1 MKKLLSIVLFLHVT
15 TIAFTQDQ
23 FKKNTIYLEVG
34 GNGLFGSI
42 NYERQFTKEPGFG
55 ASVGIGFYTE
65 DAFYL
70 TIPVGLNY
78 LFKLKNN
85 TSFIDAGLGTT
96 WARVNAKI
104 FGDAP
109 AFSKGHFANFIPSVG
124 YRKQA
129 SKNLMSRFSL
139 TPVINNYGFVPW
151 AGISF
156 GKSF

>member
-1 MKKLLSIVLFLHVT
+1 MKKMLLIILFLNAT
-15 TIAFTQDQ
+15 TAFAQNQ
-23 FKKNTIYLEVG
+23 FKKNSIYLEAG
-34 GNGLFGSI
+34 GNGLFGSL
-42 NYERQFTKEPGFG
+42 NYERQLAKEPGFG
-55 ASVGIGFYTE
+55 ARVGVGFYTE

-70 TIPVGLNY
+70 TIPVSINY

-96 WARVNAKI
+96 WARVDGKI

-109 AFSKGHFANFIPSVG
+109 YYGHGHFTNFIPSVG
-124 YRKQA
+124 YRKQT
-129 SKNLMSRFSL
+129 SKNLMLRFSL
-139 TPVINNYGFVPW
+139 TPVINNFGFVPW